1 MWRDR
6 PPTNNSSRRYEI
18 LPPRLF
24 NDQQPIPE
32 DLLVETLLELEKR
45 FGAVSAE
52 TQIIRGL
59 WVHQGQSYRDELVRV
74 FVDVPD
80 TPETQLF
87 FREFKERLKER
98 FRQIDIWMTSHLIE
112 II

>member
-1 MWRDR
+1 M
-6 PPTNNSSRRYEI
+6 SSSFRRYEI
-18 LPPRLF
+18 LLPRQF
-24 NDQQPIPE
+24 NDGQPVPDE
-32 DLLVETLLELEKR
+32 LMADTVLDLRKQ

-59 WVHQGQSYRDELVRV
+59 WTLQGQSYRDELSRV

-80 TPETQLF
+80 TAETQQF

-98 FRQIDIWMTSHLIE
+98 FRQIDIWMTSHPIDV
-112 II
+112 I

>member
-1 MWRDR
+1 M
-6 PPTNNSSRRYEI
+6 SSSFRRYEI
-18 LPPRLF
+18 LLPRQF
-24 NDQQPIPE
+24 NDGQPVPD
-32 DLLVETLLELEKR
+32 DLMADTVLDLRKQ

-59 WVHQGQSYRDELVRV
+59 WTLQGQSYRDELSRV

-80 TPETQLF
+80 TAETQQF

-98 FRQIDIWMTSHLIE
+98 FRQIDIWMTSHPIDV
-112 II
+112 I